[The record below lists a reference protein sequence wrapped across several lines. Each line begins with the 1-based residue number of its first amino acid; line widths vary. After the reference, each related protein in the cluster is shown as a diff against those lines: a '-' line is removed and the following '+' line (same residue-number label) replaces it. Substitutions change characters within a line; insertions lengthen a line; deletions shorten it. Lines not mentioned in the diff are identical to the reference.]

1 MKVDK
6 DEIKRFEREFKLL
19 QTIVEDNCDGL
30 VMAKSRQ
37 RKHVIARMVFA
48 KILIDREYTT
58 LAIGTFMDKD
68 HATVIHYKKEFD
80 WLYTTDPNLKSV
92 YDKSKPMFDKFPRH
106 IDYRKS
112 HKDELRD
119 RIKQL
124 EISESKLKSQINVLN
139 LRLES
144 EQHKGERLKN
154 IIDIVKDRTR
164 EGTEWL
170 VEQKIQKFYNGV
182 YDR

>member
-1 MKVDK
+1 MKSSK
-6 DEIKRFEREFKLL
+6 NEIKRFRKEFELL

-37 RKHVIARMVFA
+37 RKHVVARMAFA
-48 KILIDREYTT
+48 NILLKNGYTST
-58 LAIGTFMDKD
+58 DVGAFMGKD
-68 HATVIHYKKEFD
+68 HATVLHYKREFD
-80 WLYTTDPNLKSV
+80 GLCRSDRQLKV
-92 YDKSKPMFDKFPRH
+92 AHEKSLEIFDSFPRNTE
-106 IDYRKS
+106 YKKS
-112 HKDELRD
+112 HKEELREV
-119 RIKQL
+119 IKKL
-124 EISESKLKSQINVLN
+124 EVSEAELKSQINILN

-144 EQHKGERLKN
+144 EQHKDERLKN

-170 VEQKIQKFYNGV
+170 VEEKIKRFYNGV